1 MFISK
6 IVAGALLLN
15 TGRQRP
21 YTPPLEGVAD
31 KQQSGEKWLCLQVCF
46 VERLAIEHR
55 SPATLHT
62 PLEGVADNEVQP
74 AQA

>member
-21 YTPPLEGVAD
+21 YTPPLEGV
-31 KQQSGEKWLCLQVCF
+31 QSGIACLCALRLVSRFACLQAHKQPPAMRVCDKC
-46 VERLAIEHR
+46 L
-55 SPATLHT
+55 
-62 PLEGVADNEVQP
+62 
-74 AQA
+74 